1 LILPTIAIIG
11 RPNVGKSTLVNR
23 LCQSNDAIV
32 FDKPGVTRDRTYQNA
47 SWGGKEFQI
56 VDTGGLV
63 FDDDSEFLPEIRTQV
78 FLALE
83 EASLALLVVDGNQ
96 GVTDG
101 DLSIAKWLRNSSC
114 KTIVAVNKCESTTLG
129 ISLAS
134 EFWKLGL
141 GEPYPVSAIHGS
153 GTGDLLDLVIGEL
166 PENNIQDEEEKIMMS
181 IIGRPNVG
189 KSTLVNRLC
198 QSNDAIVFDKPGVTR
213 DRTYQNASWGGKEFQ
228 IVDTGGLVFDDD
240 SEFLP
245 EIRTQ
250 VFLALEE
257 ASLALLVVDGNQGVT
272 DGDLSIAKW
281 LRNSSCKTIVA
292 VNKCES
298 TTLGISLAS
307 EFWKLG
313 LGEPNPVSAI
323 HGSGTGDLLDLVI
336 GELPE
341 NNIHDDE
348 EKIMMSIIG
357 RPNVGKSS
365 LLNSISGEKRAIVS
379 DISGT
384 TTDSIDTLIKK
395 GDNQWKI
402 VDTAGIRR
410 KKNVKYGTEFFGINR
425 AFKSIDRSDVC
436 VLVIDAVDGVT
447 DQDQKLA
454 GRIEEQ
460 GRACII
466 VVNKWDL
473 VEKNSSTI
481 YQVEKELRSK
491 LYFLHWSKMIF
502 ISALTGQRVDNIFE
516 HALNAV
522 NQHRRRVTTS
532 VVNEVLKESIS
543 WKSPPTKRSGKQGRL
558 YYGTQVKNKPPTF
571 TLFVND
577 PKLFGI
583 TYRRY
588 IEKQIRVNLGFE
600 GTPLILL
607 WRGKQQRALNK
618 EVERENIE
626 LIQKD

>member
-1 LILPTIAIIG
+1 MTLPSIAIIG

-32 FDKPGVTRDRTYQNA
+32 FDKPGVTRDRTYQQA
-47 SWGGKEFQI
+47 AWGGKEFQI

-63 FDDDSEFLPEIRTQV
+63 FDDDSEFLPEIRAQV
-78 FLALE
+78 YLALE
-83 EASLALLVVDGNQ
+83 EASLALFVVDGNQ

-101 DLSIAKWLRNSSC
+101 DLSIAKWLRNSNC
-114 KTIVAVNKCESTTLG
+114 KTIVAVNKCESITLG
-129 ISLAS
+129 ISFAS

-141 GEPYPVSAIHGS
+141 GEPHPVSAIHGS
-153 GTGDLLDLVIGEL
+153 GTGDLLDSVINTL
-166 PENNIQDEEEKIMMS
+166 PENFNIEDEE
-181 IIGRPNVG
+181 
-189 KSTLVNRLC
+189 
-198 QSNDAIVFDKPGVTR
+198 D
-213 DRTYQNASWGGKEFQ
+213 
-228 IVDTGGLVFDDD
+228 
-240 SEFLP
+240 
-245 EIRTQ
+245 
-250 VFLALEE
+250 
-257 ASLALLVVDGNQGVT
+257 
-272 DGDLSIAKW
+272 
-281 LRNSSCKTIVA
+281 
-292 VNKCES
+292 
-298 TTLGISLAS
+298 
-307 EFWKLG
+307 
-313 LGEPNPVSAI
+313 
-323 HGSGTGDLLDLVI
+323 
-336 GELPE
+336 
-341 NNIHDDE
+341 
-348 EKIMMSIIG
+348 KIMMSIIG

-365 LLNSISGEKRAIVS
+365 LLNSICGEKRAIVS

-384 TTDSIDTLIKK
+384 TTDSIDTIIEKNSHK
-395 GDNQWKI
+395 WKI

-436 VLVIDAVDGVT
+436 LLVIDAIDGVT

-460 GRACII
+460 GRACVI

-491 LYFLHWSKMIF
+491 LYFLNWSKMIF
-502 ISALTGQRVDNIFE
+502 ISALKGQRVENIFE
-516 HALNAV
+516 HAINAV

-532 VVNEVLKESIS
+532 VVNEVLKESLS

-558 YYGTQVKNKPPTF
+558 YYGTQVKNQPPTF

-588 IEKQIRVNLGFE
+588 IEKQIRSNLGFD
-600 GTPLILL
+600 GTPIILL
-607 WRGKQQRALNK
+607 WRGKQQRALEK
-618 EVERENIE
+618 EISRKNIE
-626 LIQKD
+626 IIQKD